1 MQRSPEIRRLEAADH
16 EQIVAL
22 YNYYVTQT
30 ATTFDLVPFTL
41 ETRQP
46 WFAQFQGDP
55 RHICVIAADG
65 DEVLGYANSGRF
77 RAKDAYLTSV
87 ETSIYLRHD
96 QTGRGL
102 GRRLYGS
109 LFEKLANQPVHRAYA
124 AITLPNQASISLHQ
138 GIGFEKCG
146 FLSEV
151 GFKLDQYRDV
161 QWMEKAL

>member
-1 MQRSPEIRRLEAADH
+1 M
-16 EQIVAL
+16 
-22 YNYYVTQT
+22 
-30 ATTFDLVPFTL
+30 
-41 ETRQP
+41 
-46 WFAQFQGDP
+46 
-55 RHICVIAADG
+55 
-65 DEVLGYANSGRF
+65 LGYANSGRF